1 MDDTPKDYSTAIKY
15 LRKARLRLTGSKYRF
30 FGLCL
35 YSIRSVIFSDP
46 TGLEGYVAYEKS
58 DKDVFENK
66 IYING
71 DFIEDLAATY
81 KTLNMIDIMLHEF
94 NHILRR
100 HDIRKGDRDSKLWNI
115 ACDHIIDSS
124 LKKLDISKPII
135 SWNILKEIEYNNKY
149 SSEESVYN
157 WLKNQ
162 NEICINDEQDGSVSV
177 KSKFGSTDFKMYPD
191 LQKDDINPEQSQ
203 AIESYVSQIRAIYNI
218 EKDKGNIEGNVK
230 EAFEKLLEVVVPWE
244 TLLEKAIKK
253 NAFEKTNRRNWK
265 RPNKFF
271 MGCGLYLPGRV
282 PFIENNGVGTLIIH
296 IDSSGSINSKDLR
309 KAGYILYKSIQYF
322 DKIIVLV
329 ADTII
334 RQEKEFKKNNCDEML
349 KYFED
354 SGYLGRGGTSH
365 YHVFRYMDKHL
376 EDNPDSLSL
385 CISITD
391 MFSDIESSLDRCV
404 FHKSIPLI
412 LLSTTDIKINNNNIL
427 TINII

>member
-1 MDDTPKDYSTAIKY
+1 MDEPDYSTAIKY
-15 LRKARLRLTGSKYRF
+15 LRKARLRLTGEKYRF

-35 YSIRSVIFSDP
+35 YSIRSVLFSGE
-46 TGLEGYVAYEKS
+46 TNLEGYVAYEKS
-58 DKDVFENK
+58 SKDVFENK

-71 DFIEDLAATY
+71 DFIEDRAATY

-100 HDIRKGDRDSKLWNI
+100 HDIRRKDKDSKLWNI
-115 ACDHIIDSS
+115 ACDHIIDCS
-124 LKKLDISKPII
+124 LEKLNISKPTISYNII
-135 SWNILKEIEYNNKY
+135 QEIKY
-149 SSEESVYN
+149 DHKYTSEESVYN
-157 WLKNQ
+157 YLKNQ
-162 NEICINDEQDGSVSV
+162 NEICINDEQDGGVSV
-177 KSKFGSTDFKMYPD
+177 KSKWGNTDFKMYPD
-191 LQKDDINPEQSQ
+191 LQKEDINPEQVQ

-218 EKDKGNIEGNVK
+218 EKEKGNISGEVK
-230 EAFEKLLEVVVPWE
+230 EAFEKLLAVVVPWE

-271 MGCGLYLPGRV
+271 IGCGLYLPGKV

-322 DKIIVLV
+322 DKILVLV
-329 ADTII
+329 ADIKI
-334 RQEKEFKKNNCDEML
+334 RQEVEFRKNNSEEML

-365 YHVFRYMDKHL
+365 YHVFKYMDKYL

-391 MFSDIESSLDRCV
+391 MYSDIESSLDSCI
-404 FHKSIPLI
+404 FHKSVPLI
-412 LLSTTDIKINNNNIL
+412 LLSTTDIKINSSNVT